1 MKVALLFSGGKDSV
15 FTAYWTIQQGW
26 DLKCFI
32 TLVSS
37 NPDSYMFHTP
47 NIEWTKLQSKA
58 IGIPHLFHKTKGIK
72 EKELHDLKAALL
84 KAKKK
89 YKITGLMVGAI
100 ASDYQ
105 QERVNRI
112 CEEISLKTFAPL
124 WHKRQDLL
132 MEEMIDCG
140 FDMIIQSIAA
150 DGLTKAW
157 LGRKIDHKCFAD
169 LKRLHKKVGLHVAGE
184 GGEFESFVLDGPIFN
199 KKLVIKKSDTIM
211 EGECIGYLK
220 IFEAELVDKSPK

>member
-1 MKVALLFSGGKDSV
+1 MKVASLFSGGKDSV

-26 DLKCFI
+26 DLKCLI
-32 TLVSS
+32 TLVSQ

-47 NIEWTKLQSKA
+47 NIEWTELQSKA
-58 IGIPHLFHKTKGIK
+58 MGIPQLFHKTSGQK
-72 EKELHDLKAALL
+72 EEELNDLKAALL
-84 KAKKK
+84 RAKKK

-105 QERVNRI
+105 QERINRI
-112 CEEISLKTFAPL
+112 CEEIGLKTFAPL

-132 MEEMIDCG
+132 MEEMIECG

-150 DGLTKAW
+150 DGLTKDW
-157 LGRKIDHKCFAD
+157 VGRKIDHRCLAD
-169 LKRLHKKVGLHVAGE
+169 LKKLHKKLGLHVAGE
-184 GGEFESFVLDGPIFN
+184 GGEFESFVLDGPIFE
-199 KKLVIKKSDTIM
+199 KRLVIKKSDTIM

-220 IFEAELVDKSPK
+220 IFDATLEKK